1 VIPRV
6 MNRLTQH
13 LSEHLIQFVSQLWRR
28 LLSLLR
34 RGRYEREME
43 EEMRFHLEMQ
53 IEQNLASGLTAE
65 EARYAAR
72 RQFGNQTW
80 LKEAS
85 REMWSLNSLE
95 TLIQDL
101 RYGARTLIKNPVF
114 TVVAVLTLALGIGAN
129 TAIFSVVNGV
139 LLRPLPYY
147 EPERLA
153 MVWAN
158 RPILQAQIGL
168 DDFPVAAADFVDWRS
183 QNQVFEDMAALYGSR
198 MNLTGG
204 GEPESIFGLRA
215 SASLFQILRVRFAV
229 GRAFLAEEDRAG
241 ADRVVILSHRLW
253 QQRYGA
259 DPKIIGQKIILNNE
273 AYTVVGVTAPDFQF
287 PRKNELPSYY
297 GGDVKVGFYLPIA
310 FSPEAM
316 KNRRGNFLTVIAR
329 LKPGVN
335 VGQANA
341 DMNAIARRLTEL
353 YPQTN
358 TDKGV
363 RLAPLQQQVVGK
375 VRTALLV
382 LLGAVGFVLLIACA
396 NVANLLLARAAGRQ
410 KEIAIRAALGA
421 SRWRVVR
428 QLLTESL
435 LLAITGGTAGLLLAW
450 WGVELL
456 LSIAPENLPR
466 VHDIRL
472 DTRVASFTLLVSLLT
487 GIVFGLLPAL
497 QGSKID
503 LGVTL
508 KEGGRDAAG
517 LLRRRLR
524 GFLVVSEVALAFVLL
539 IGAGLLIRSFA
550 RLTEVDP
557 GLDPR
562 SVLTMD
568 LALPFTKYKD
578 GGSGLAFFQQTLER
592 VRALPGV
599 EAAAA
604 VSPLPLSGGHSS
616 GGFAI
621 EGRPS
626 PPTEQTLNAGYC
638 QISPDFFKT
647 FRVPLIKG
655 RLIAES
661 DVAKT
666 PLVIV
671 INESLA
677 RKYFAN
683 ENPLG
688 KRIIPLGGA
697 AREIVGVVGD
707 VKHSALEEEAKPEIY
722 SSMAQA
728 EFPVTFMSLAVRT
741 SKDPMQML
749 AAVRG
754 QVWAGDK
761 DLPIFNIETMERLV
775 NKSVAPRRFNLL
787 LLGAF
792 ALVGLALAGVGL
804 YGVMSYTVTQRTREI
819 GVRMA
824 LGASRSDVLRL
835 VIREGM
841 KLALI
846 GASLGLGG
854 ALGMTQL
861 LKTLLFG
868 VSAADPLTFSVIT
881 AVLMIVAL
889 LACWIPARRAAG
901 MDPLVSLRVE

>member
-1 VIPRV
+1 
-6 MNRLTQH
+6 MNG
-13 LSEHLIQFVSQLWRR
+13 VPQLWRR
-28 LLSLLR
+28 LLSRLR
-34 RGRYEREME
+34 RGKYEREME

-53 IEQNLASGLTAE
+53 IEQNLTSGMAAE
-65 EARYAAR
+65 EARSAAR

-101 RYGARTLIKNPVF
+101 RYGACMLIKSPGF
-114 TVVAVLTLALGIGAN
+114 TFVAVLTLALGIGAN

-139 LLRPLPYY
+139 LLSPLPYD
-147 EPERLA
+147 EPERLV
-153 MVWAN
+153 MVWAD
-158 RPILQAQIGL
+158 RPILQAQTGL
-168 DDFPVAAADFVDWRS
+168 PDFPVTVADFIDWRN
-183 QNQVFEDMAALYGSR
+183 QNRVFEQMAAMFGFR

-204 GEPESIFGLRA
+204 DEPESVVGMRTT
-215 SASLFQILRVRFAV
+215 ASLFPLLRTRFV
-229 GRAFLAEEDRAG
+229 MGRAFLPEEDRAG
-241 ADRVVILSHRLW
+241 ADRVVILSHGLW

-259 DPKIIGQKIILNNE
+259 DPKIIGQKIILDNE
-273 AYTVVGVTAPDFQF
+273 AYTVVGVTAPAFQF
-287 PRKNELPSYY
+287 PRRGEVLSTYLFGATKPDL
-297 GGDVKVGFYLPIA
+297 YLPIA
-310 FSPEAM
+310 FTPEQM
-316 KNRRGNFLTVIAR
+316 KNRRGNALMVIAR
-329 LKPGVN
+329 LKPGIS
-335 VGQANA
+335 VGRASA

-358 TDKGV
+358 IDKGA
-363 RLAPLQQQVVGK
+363 RIAQLQQQTVGK
-375 VRTALLV
+375 TRIALLV

-456 LSIAPENLPR
+456 LSIAPDNLLR
-466 VHDIRL
+466 THDIKL
-472 DTRVASFTLLVSLLT
+472 DTRVAGFTLLVSLLT

-497 QGSKID
+497 QASKID
-503 LGVTL
+503 LGATL
-508 KEGGRDAAG
+508 KEGGRDASG

-524 GFLVVSEVALAFVLL
+524 GFLVVSEVALAFVLM

-550 RLTEVDP
+550 RLIEVDP

-562 SVLTMD
+562 RLLTMTILLPRAKSSD
-568 LALPFTKYKD
+568 GRGAL
-578 GGSGLAFFQQTLER
+578 SFQQYLER
-592 VRALPGV
+592 MRALPGV
-599 EAAAA
+599 EAAAT
-604 VSPLPLSGGHSS
+604 VSPLPLSEAHGSAA
-616 GGFAI
+616 FRI

-626 PPTEQTLNAGYC
+626 PTEEAFNAGIRI
-638 QISPDFFKT
+638 ISPDFFKT
-647 FRVPLIKG
+647 FRVPLVNG
-655 RLIAES
+655 RLVAES
-661 DVAKT
+661 DDAKAQ
-666 PLVIV
+666 PVVIV
-671 INESLA
+671 NESLA
-677 RKYFAN
+677 RIYFPN
-683 ENPLG
+683 EDPLG
-688 KRIIPLGGA
+688 KGIIIYGKTRA
-697 AREIVGVVGD
+697 IVGVVGD
-707 VKHSALEEEAKPEIY
+707 VKHSALDEEAKAEIY
-722 SSMAQA
+722 LPMAQ
-728 EFPVTFMSLAVRT
+728 VSTGYMSLAVRT
-741 SKDPMQML
+741 SGDPMQMV

-754 QVWAGDK
+754 QIRAVDK
-761 DLPIFNIETMERLV
+761 DQPIFNIETMERLMA
-775 NKSVAPRRFNLL
+775 KSVAARRFNLL
-787 LLGAF
+787 LLGVF
-792 ALVGLALAGVGL
+792 ALVGLALAAVGL

-824 LGASRSDVLRL
+824 LGASRSDVLHL

-854 ALGMTQL
+854 ALGLTQL

-889 LACWIPARRAAG
+889 LACWIPARRAAD

>member
-1 VIPRV
+1 
-6 MNRLTQH
+6 MK
-13 LSEHLIQFVSQLWRR
+13 
-28 LLSLLR
+28 
-34 RGRYEREME
+34 
-43 EEMRFHLEMQ
+43 
-53 IEQNLASGLTAE
+53 E
-65 EARYAAR
+65 EARQAAR
-72 RQFGNQTW
+72 GQFGNQPW
-80 LKEAS
+80 LKEVS
-85 REMWSLNSLE
+85 REMWSVRFIE

-101 RYGARTLIKNPVF
+101 RYGARMLLKNPGF
-114 TVVAVLTLALGIGAN
+114 TAVAALTLALGIGAN

-147 EPERLA
+147 ESERLV

-168 DDFPVAAADFVDWRS
+168 EDLPVTVADFVGWRD
-183 QNQVFEDMAALYGSR
+183 QNQVFEHMAALWTPR

-204 GEPESIFGLRA
+204 GEPKSVVGLRA
-215 SASLFQILRVRFAV
+215 SASLFPLLGARLAV
-229 GRAFLAEEDRAG
+229 GRAFLPEEDRAG
-241 ADRVVILSHRLW
+241 ADRVVVISHALW
-253 QQRYGA
+253 QQHYGA

-273 AYTVVGVTAPDFQF
+273 TYTVIGVTAPDFQF
-287 PRKNELPSYY
+287 PRKGEVPTSFYL
-297 GGDVKVGFYLPIA
+297 GVATKVDFYLPIA
-310 FSPEAM
+310 FTPELM
-316 KNRRGNFLTVIAR
+316 NNRAGGFLTVIAR
-329 LKPGVN
+329 LKPGISVE
-335 VGQANA
+335 QASA
-341 DMNAIARRLTEL
+341 EMNAIARRLTEQ
-353 YPQTN
+353 YPKTN

-375 VRTALLV
+375 ARTALLV

-410 KEIAIRAALGA
+410 KEMAIRAALGA
-421 SRWRVVR
+421 GRWRVVR

-435 LLAITGGTAGLLLAW
+435 PLAISGGAAGLLLAW
-450 WGVELL
+450 WGVDLL
-456 LSIAPENLPR
+456 LAVAPDNLPR
-466 VHDIRL
+466 VYDIRL
-472 DTRVASFTLLVSLLT
+472 DTRVAGFTLLISLLT
-487 GIVFGLLPAL
+487 GVVFGLLPAL
-497 QGSKID
+497 QASKID

-562 SVLTMD
+562 GVLTMD
-568 LALPFTKYKD
+568 IALPFAKYRD
-578 GGSGLAFFQQTLER
+578 GRSLAFFQQTLER
-592 VRALPGV
+592 VRSLPGV

-604 VSPLPLSGGHSS
+604 VSSLPLSGAHAS

-626 PPTEQTLNAGYC
+626 PTEQTFNAWLC
-638 QISPDFFKT
+638 TISPDFFKT

-661 DVAKT
+661 DGAKA
-666 PLVIV
+666 PPVVIV
-671 INESLA
+671 NESLA
-677 RKYFAN
+677 RDYFAN
-683 ENPLG
+683 EDPLG
-688 KRIIPLGGA
+688 KRITILGDT
-697 AREIVGVVGD
+697 REIVGVVGD
-707 VKHSALEEEAKPEIY
+707 VKHSALDEEAKREIY
-722 SSMAQA
+722 LPMAQA
-728 EFPVTFMSLAVRT
+728 RFPPIFMSLAVRT
-741 SKDPMQML
+741 SGDLMQMV

-754 QVWAGDK
+754 QVWGVDK
-761 DLPIFNIETMERLV
+761 DIPISNIETMERLMD
-775 NKSVAPRRFNLL
+775 KSVAPRRFNLL

-824 LGASRSDVLRL
+824 LGANRVDVLRL
-835 VIREGM
+835 VIGEGM

-846 GASLGLGG
+846 GALLGLGG
-854 ALGMTQL
+854 ALALTRL

-868 VSAADPLTFSVIT
+868 VSATDPLTFIVIA
-881 AVLMIVAL
+881 AVLIFVAL
-889 LACWIPARRAAG
+889 LACWIPARRAAS